1 MRATLRW
8 HPVRPP
14 VAIWSSRRPSVG
26 QNVHVHLDRLLADP
40 SLDLTLRTPD
50 GPSSASIGW
59 VHTSELADPRPW
71 LEGGEFLL
79 TTGLNLPES
88 PQGVAAYVRRLA
100 SAGIAALGFGIGPIH
115 DEVPDA
121 LVRASARWRLPLVE
135 VPRTTPFIAVSRAV
149 GRWWAD
155 RQTRDLQQAMEV
167 QRQLAQAALSDDPVQ
182 DLLDRLSVNLGC
194 WALLGD
200 GRSTPRSAGE
210 VPPEG
215 RAWLAGLTGDPAR
228 IRTRST
234 RLGAQPVLV
243 HRVPVRATSWALAV
257 GRDAA
262 FSTVERSLVLL
273 GQGLLSVVLSPRRDE
288 PDPVVG
294 EVAVG
299 LLAEGRLDLGWQL
312 VRSLLRRPARD
323 QWCIVAARAPAGA
336 RDGATPRTARV
347 LGAARE
353 GRHLLLAPAELRG
366 EVVADLVAAGFRCG
380 YSADVRP
387 GDVGRAFEQA
397 DRALQVAALRPGGS
411 PGAVGPDD
419 VAPGQLLQLAQPDQV
434 AAAADLLAPLRHDP
448 RGPVLLHTAVTWLEA
463 NGHWDNAA
471 AALGL
476 HRHTVR
482 QRVDRAFELLGMDLT
497 RPDDRFEVWLAL
509 RLTQGAAGPA

>member
-1 MRATLRW
+1 M
-8 HPVRPP
+8 
-14 VAIWSSRRPSVG
+14 
-26 QNVHVHLDRLLADP
+26 HLDSLLADP
-40 SLDLTLRTPD
+40 SLHLTLRTPR
-50 GPSSASIGW
+50 GTSSASIGW

-121 LVRASARWRLPLVE
+121 LVRASARWNVPLVQ

-167 QRQLAQAALSDDPVQ
+167 QRQLAQAALSDHPAQ
-182 DLLDRLSVNLGC
+182 DLLERLSVNLGC

-200 GRSTPRSAGE
+200 GRSTPRSAGD
-210 VPPEG
+210 VSPEG
-215 RAWLAGLTGDPAR
+215 RAWLAGLTGEQGR
-228 IRTRST
+228 VRTRST
-234 RLGAQPVLV
+234 SLGGQSVLV
-243 HRVPVRATSWALAV
+243 HHVPVRSASWALAV
-257 GRDAA
+257 GRDAG

-273 GQGLLSVVLSPRRDE
+273 TQGLLSVVLSPRPDE

-294 EVAVG
+294 AVSVG

-312 VRSLLRRPARD
+312 VRALVRRPARD
-323 QWCIVAARAPAGA
+323 QWCVVAARAPAGA
-336 RDGATPRTARV
+336 QGPPRTARA
-347 LGAARE
+347 LGTVR
-353 GRHLLLAPAELRG
+353 GGTHLLLAPAEVRG
-366 EVVADLVAAGFRCG
+366 EVVADLVGGGSRCG
-380 YSADVRP
+380 YSADTRP
-387 GDVGRAFEQA
+387 ADIARAFEQA
-397 DRALQVAALRPGGS
+397 DRALQVAVLRPGGS
-411 PGAVGPDD
+411 PAAVGPDD
-419 VAPGQLLQLAQPDQV
+419 VAPGQLLRLAQPDQV

-448 RGPVLLHTAVTWLEA
+448 RGPVLQHTAVTWLEA
-463 NGHWDNAA
+463 GGHWDNAA

-482 QRVDRAFELLGMDLT
+482 QRVDRAFELLGMDLS

-509 RLTQGAAGPA
+509 RLTQGAPGST